1 MFFVNETMN
10 ELLKKIRASASVAGD
25 FAVKTANSAGKKA
38 NEVFNVSKYN
48 LAIFDLNTEVD
59 LLYKEI
65 GAMIY
70 QSHCNED
77 TSAEVLEEKLQEL
90 DGKMQ
95 EIAELRAKIAE
106 LRETKECPNCGT
118 KMEKDAQ
125 FCKSCGTKLS

>member
-1 MFFVNETMN
+1 MNEKMN
-10 ELLKKIRASASVAGD
+10 ELLKKVRASASVAGE

-38 NEVFNVSKYN
+38 NEMFNVSKHN

-59 LLYKEI
+59 TLYKEI
-65 GAMIY
+65 GKMIY

-77 TSAEVLEEKLQEL
+77 TSAEELQEKLEEL

-95 EIAELRAKIAE
+95 EIEDLRAKIDE
-106 LRETKECPNCGT
+106 LRDTKECKSCGT

-125 FCKSCGTKLS
+125 FCKNCGAKME